1 LGSLRWRLIA
11 VPVAMIAA
19 LVLTGAQSSSATAI
33 LPLPT
38 SPSLAMPTAPSV
50 VPTGANVNV
59 VQNGIV
65 GMGTARSV
73 SSGTFSAQLVPAW
86 WCTASYEAWDTTNPD
101 TANAASIGSCGGPIA
116 AVTANVALF
125 AANGQETVG
134 YATDYEPNSSYA
146 QAITTDYCDYDPG
159 GCWGDEPFSD
169 WIGQTFYTRQGWN
182 GGLDN
187 CLTAGDYMFCS
198 TYPGAWNW
206 P

>member
-1 LGSLRWRLIA
+1 LIA

-19 LVLTGAQSSSATAI
+19 LVFTGAQSSSATSI
-33 LPLPT
+33 LT
-38 SPSLAMPTAPSV
+38 MPSTPSVAPSS
-50 VPTGANVNV
+50 GAIVT
-59 VQNGIV
+59 QNGTDGI
-65 GMGTARSV
+65 GSPNPTF
-73 SSGTFSAQLVPAW
+73 SGTFRPALVPSW

-125 AANGQETVG
+125 AANGQMTVG

-169 WIGQTFYTRQGWN
+169 WIGQTFYTRQGWG

-187 CLTAGDYMFCS
+187 CITADDYMFCS
-198 TYPGAWNW
+198 AYPGAWNW